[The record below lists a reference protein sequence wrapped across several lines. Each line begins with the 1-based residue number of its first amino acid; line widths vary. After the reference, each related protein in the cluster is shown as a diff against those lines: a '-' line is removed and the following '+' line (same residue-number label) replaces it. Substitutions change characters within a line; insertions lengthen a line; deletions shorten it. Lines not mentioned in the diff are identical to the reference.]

1 MLFSFP
7 APFWDCPLFSFFL
20 SFFPLFS
27 PKWGSPLMPRKGS
40 GYRFPLP
47 RLCPSAPP
55 HLFTFLCPYLEISRP
70 PPLCGVQT
78 LSPPLQRKKAGPTH
92 WNSLVLTLTS
102 VCWLK
107 AMSSRGG
114 FAWALART
122 IFLAAALKVKDF
134 FLLKQIRCRDCRL
147 RNETRLTGQGGLF
160 SLKKGGGASR
170 LHAPCLKEC
179 YEKDL
184 LGKKSPCG
192 ADP

>member
-1 MLFSFP
+1 
-7 APFWDCPLFSFFL
+7 
-20 SFFPLFS
+20 
-27 PKWGSPLMPRKGS
+27 MPREGS

-55 HLFTFLCPYLEISRP
+55 HLFTFLCPYLEISRS

-92 WNSLVLTLTS
+92 WNSLVPTLTS

-114 FAWALART
+114 LAWASART
-122 IFLAAALKVKDF
+122 KSLAAARKVKDF
-134 FLLKQIRCRDCRL
+134 FVLKQIRCRDCGG
-147 RNETRLTGQGGLF
+147 RNETRLTEQGGLF
-160 SLKKGGGASR
+160 SLKKGGGVGGASR

-184 LGKKSPCG
+184 LGKKSPRG

>member
-1 MLFSFP
+1 MQECCFHSPLLSGTVLSFH
-7 APFWDCPLFSFFL
+7 SFFL
-20 SFFPLFS
+20 FFPLFS
-27 PKWGSPLMPRKGS
+27 PKWGSPLMPQRGVGLPVS
-40 GYRFPLP
+40 FAPPLP
-47 RLCPSAPP
+47 LSPASLVYIPLP
-55 HLFTFLCPYLEISRP
+55 LFGDLKVP

-114 FAWALART
+114 LAWASART

-134 FLLKQIRCRDCRL
+134 FVLKQIRCRDCGG

-160 SLKKGGGASR
+160 SLKKGGVGGGHLACMH
-170 LHAPCLKEC
+170 LA
-179 YEKDL
+179 
-184 LGKKSPCG
+184 
-192 ADP
+192 